1 MKKMESVDHMN
12 DFELNDYINDL
23 EEKKSNKSKELIKIN
38 KEFREIDESL
48 QKALAERNNRNID
61 KRYKQLKL

>member
-1 MKKMESVDHMN
+1 MKNVDSMN
-12 DFELNDYINDL
+12 NTELNDYINTL
-23 EEKKSNKSKELIKIN
+23 ESAKTNKSKELIKIN

-61 KRYKQLKL
+61 ERYKQLNL

>member
-1 MKKMESVDHMN
+1 MN
-12 DFELNDYINDL
+12 NTELNDYIDDL
-23 EEKKSNKSKELIKIN
+23 ENSKTNKSKELIKIN

-61 KRYKQLKL
+61 KRYKQLNL

>member
-1 MKKMESVDHMN
+1 MIKNTDSMN
-12 DFELNDYINDL
+12 NTELNDYIDTL
-23 EEKKSNKSKELIKIN
+23 ESSKTNKSKELIKIN

-61 KRYKQLKL
+61 KRYKQLNL

>member
-1 MKKMESVDHMN
+1 MIKNIDSMN
-12 DFELNDYINDL
+12 NTELNDYIDTL
-23 EEKKSNKSKELIKIN
+23 ESSKTNKSKELIKIN

-61 KRYKQLKL
+61 KRYKQLNL

>member
-1 MKKMESVDHMN
+1 MKSVDSMN
-12 DFELNDYINDL
+12 NTELNDYIDIL
-23 EEKKSNKSKELIKIN
+23 ENNKTNKSKELIKIN

-61 KRYKQLKL
+61 KRYKQLNL

>member
-1 MKKMESVDHMN
+1 MN
-12 DFELNDYINDL
+12 NTELNDYIDTL
-23 EEKKSNKSKELIKIN
+23 ERTKTNKSKELIKIN

-61 KRYKQLKL
+61 KRYKQLNL

>member
-1 MKKMESVDHMN
+1 MN
-12 DFELNDYINDL
+12 NTELNNYINTL
-23 EEKKSNKSKELIKIN
+23 ENSKTNKSKELIKIN

-61 KRYKQLKL
+61 KRYKQLNL

>member
-1 MKKMESVDHMN
+1 MKSVDSMN
-12 DFELNDYINDL
+12 NTELNDYIDVL
-23 EEKKSNKSKELIKIN
+23 ENSKTNKFKELIKIN

-61 KRYKQLKL
+61 KRYKQLNL

>member
-1 MKKMESVDHMN
+1 MKNVDSMN
-12 DFELNDYINDL
+12 NTELNDYIDTL
-23 EEKKSNKSKELIKIN
+23 ERTKTNKSKELIKIN

-61 KRYKQLKL
+61 KRYKQLNL

>member
-1 MKKMESVDHMN
+1 MKSVDSMN
-12 DFELNDYINDL
+12 NTELNDYIDTL
-23 EEKKSNKSKELIKIN
+23 ERTKTNKSKELIKIN

-61 KRYKQLKL
+61 KRYKQLNL

>member
-1 MKKMESVDHMN
+1 MIKNIDSMN
-12 DFELNDYINDL
+12 NTELNDYIDTL
-23 EEKKSNKSKELIKIN
+23 ERTKTNKSKELIKIN

-61 KRYKQLKL
+61 KRYKQLNL

>member
-1 MKKMESVDHMN
+1 MIKNTDSMN
-12 DFELNDYINDL
+12 NTELNNYINTL
-23 EEKKSNKSKELIKIN
+23 ENSKTNKSKELIKIN

-61 KRYKQLKL
+61 KRYKQLNL

>member
-1 MKKMESVDHMN
+1 MKSVDSMN
-12 DFELNDYINDL
+12 NTELNDYIDTL
-23 EEKKSNKSKELIKIN
+23 ERTKTNKSKELIKIN

-61 KRYKQLKL
+61 ERYKQLNL

>member
-1 MKKMESVDHMN
+1 MN
-12 DFELNDYINDL
+12 NTELNNYIDTL
-23 EEKKSNKSKELIKIN
+23 ESNKTNKSKELIKIN

-61 KRYKQLKL
+61 KRYKQLNL

>member
-1 MKKMESVDHMN
+1 MIKNIDSMN
-12 DFELNDYINDL
+12 NTELNDYIDTL
-23 EEKKSNKSKELIKIN
+23 ERTKTNKSKELIKIN

-61 KRYKQLKL
+61 KRYRQLNL